1 MRIDVNNIKVKMG
14 KKLILDNVSFSTEQT
29 LAIIGPSG
37 AGKTTL
43 LRCVAGLQEYDGSIF
58 LDKENVNG
66 VATQKRNIGMVTQ
79 DLALF
84 PHLSIFEN
92 IAFPLK
98 IRKMNKKEISQ
109 KVNNILIRFNMQG
122 LASRLPQEVS
132 GGEQQ
137 RAALARALIYKP
149 KLLLL
154 DEPFAQLDTML
165 RYDLLHWLKDVLKE
179 FDILTLF
186 VTHNIKEAGFISDD
200 FIFLSN
206 GKIKANDDK
215 LVESFLKKGV

>member
-1 MRIDVNNIKVKMG
+1 MKIDVNNIKVKIG
-14 KKLILDNVSFSTEQT
+14 KKTILEDVSFSTEKT

-43 LRCVAGLQEYDGSIF
+43 LRCVAGLQDYDGLIF
-58 LDKENVNG
+58 FNNKNINA

-84 PHLSIFEN
+84 PHMSIFEN

-98 IRKMNKKEISQ
+98 IRKVSKKEISD
-109 KVNNILIRFNMQG
+109 KVNKILTKFQMQS

-137 RAALARALIYKP
+137 RVALARAIIYKP
-149 KLLLL
+149 DLLLL

-165 RYDLLHWLKDVLKE
+165 RHDLLLWLKNILSE

-186 VTHNIKEAGFISDD
+186 VTHNIKEAKFISDN
-200 FIFLSN
+200 FIFLAK
-206 GKIKANDDK
+206 GKIKDKDDN
-215 LVESFLKKGV
+215 LVKSFLKKGE